1 MTKPAAE
8 REIQNNAQMIYSW
21 LKSMPTPRD
30 ATATLMMVQAALVW
44 SQRPEGEAA
53 VRELMVAFT
62 DGVVAL
68 WKAQAGPSHDDLV
81 RGAALAPDEGKVIQ

>member
-1 MTKPAAE
+1 MKSATE

-21 LKSMPTPRD
+21 LKAMPTPRD
-30 ATATLMMVQAALVW
+30 ATATLMMAQAALVW
-44 SQRPEGEAA
+44 SQRPESEAE

-68 WKAQAGPSHDDLV
+68 WKAQAVPEQPKETV
-81 RGAALAPDEGKVIQ
+81 Q